1 MKEEKQ
7 IPTLNHI
14 PEDKRFYDEWV
25 MRLGN
30 CLHWQKLMSQSAAMA
45 QAHLTLELLKALGDG
60 IVVFTYIKKDGRAR
74 RARGTLCPG
83 VSEDYDAYERA
94 RSSEEREKDEE
105 DTTYPYWDLDKHGFR
120 SFDAERLWEI
130 NEVTIVSRKVS
141 KTTEST
147 D

>member
-1 MKEEKQ
+1 MKEKKQ

-25 MRLGN
+25 TRLGN

-45 QAHLTLELLKALGDG
+45 QAHLTLELLKALGEG
-60 IVVFTYIKKDGRAR
+60 VVVFSYYKKNGVLR

-83 VSEDYDAYERA
+83 VSDEYDAYERA
-94 RSSEEREKDEE
+94 NSSEERRKDDE
-105 DTTYPYWDLDKHGFR
+105 DTTYCYWDLDQHGFR

-141 KTTEST
+141 KTTNST